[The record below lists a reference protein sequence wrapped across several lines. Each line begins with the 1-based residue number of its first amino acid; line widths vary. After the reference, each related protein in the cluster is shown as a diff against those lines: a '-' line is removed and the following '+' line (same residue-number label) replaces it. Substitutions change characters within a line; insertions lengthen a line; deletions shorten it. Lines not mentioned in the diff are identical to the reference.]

1 MTKADGIVKKYY
13 IFMLLAFSHVLVKL
27 LGSRWWTSATDA
39 GCPGKMAWCGSG
51 VTFSK
56 EDLGSLDAG
65 GVKDKGSDQCVVL
78 KRPAALG
85 AASCVEN
92 NRPLCE
98 VNNLEAR
105 EIFV

>member
-1 MTKADGIVKKYY
+1 
-13 IFMLLAFSHVLVKL
+13 VLVKL

-56 EDLGSLDAG
+56 AELGSLEAG
-65 GVKDKGSDQCVVL
+65 GVKGSEQCVVL

-85 AASCVEN
+85 AASCAEN

-105 EIFV
+105 EIFVRPVLKFEF